1 MAGPRRAAVLALA
14 AALLIGACAPAPG
27 TPGAAV
33 GGGPVRGGTVI
44 FALWQE
50 PTTLAPLYINQ
61 TVGTVVGNVV
71 NEGLIR
77 TDADGSYVPQLAK
90 TLPTLENGGVK
101 LSSDGK
107 KMSVTYELLPGLK
120 WSDGQPVTSADVKF
134 TWETWMR
141 DPKVVNR
148 AGFMDIEAIDT
159 PNETT
164 AVVNYRTIYAAYA
177 LNFQSVLPRHV
188 LENEADISKSSY
200 NRMPIGTGPFKITD
214 FRSGNSIT
222 AERNENYR
230 VKDKPYL
237 DRVIFKSVP
246 DSKVAIAQLKAGE
259 VQGMW
264 NLLESETRDVENE
277 ASIKVFADPGPSVE
291 RIELNTARNQDQ
303 TDPNSVH
310 PVLGDVAVRR
320 ALLHA
325 TPIPQIIDK
334 ILFNKVRP
342 ASSPV
347 SQGWASPKDVKQE
360 GYDPNKA
367 NDELEGA
374 GWRKG
379 ADGVRAKNGVRA
391 ALTITT
397 TTGNQARERIE
408 QVLIDAYKA
417 VGIDLRIQNQPSSV
431 LLSGSWASGDPRKRG
446 SFDLVMYASSPGI
459 DPHTVVSQ
467 RYHSKNVPSVANG
480 GVGQNYT
487 RFKDAEADKAID
499 EAGATLDQQKRK
511 DAYARALARL
521 NDAVA
526 IIWMYE
532 RADIDAHLADLFG
545 WKNNPWQEVTSNI
558 EDWYLKK

>member
-1 MAGPRRAAVLALA
+1 MFASAMVLI
-14 AALLIGACAPAPG
+14 IGACAPPG
-27 TPGAAV
+27 SPAQPAA
-33 GGGPVRGGTVI
+33 GGPPVRGGTLTL
-44 FALWQE
+44 ALWQE

-77 TDADGSYVPQLAK
+77 TGADGSYAPVLAK
-90 TLPTLENGGVK
+90 SLPTLENGGVK
-101 LSSDGK
+101 LSPEGK
-107 KMSVTYELLPGLK
+107 RMSVTYELLPDLK
-120 WSDGQPVTSADVKF
+120 WSDGEQVTSADVKF
-134 TWETWMR
+134 TWEAWMR

-148 AGFMDIEAIDT
+148 AGFGDIESIDT
-159 PNETT
+159 PSETA
-164 AVVNYRTIYAAYA
+164 AVVNYRTIYAAYP
-177 LNFQSVLPRHV
+177 LNFQSILPKHV
-188 LENEADISKSSY
+188 LEKAADISRTAY

-214 FRSGNSIT
+214 FKSGDSIT

-230 VKDKPYL
+230 VKDRPYL
-237 DRVIFKSVP
+237 DRIIFKSVP

-259 VQGMW
+259 VQAMW
-264 NLLESETRDVENE
+264 NLLESETQDVENVPG
-277 ASIKVFADPGPSVE
+277 IKVFADPGPSVE
-291 RIELNTARNQDQ
+291 RIELNMARDQDQ

-310 PVLGDVAVRR
+310 PVLGELAVRR

-334 ILFNKVRP
+334 ILFNRVRP

-347 SQGWASPKDVKQE
+347 SQGWASPKDLRQD

-367 NDELEGA
+367 NDELDKA
-374 GWRKG
+374 GWTKG
-379 ADGVRAKNGVRA
+379 SDGVRAKNGVRA

-417 VGIDLRIQNQPSSV
+417 VGVELRIQNQPSSV

-446 SFDLVMYASSPGI
+446 IFDLVMYASSPGI

-467 RYHSKNVPSVANG
+467 RYHSTNIPSAANG
-480 GVGQNYT
+480 GIGQNYT

-499 EAGATLDQQKRK
+499 EAGSTLDQQMRK
-511 DAYARALARL
+511 DAYGRALARL

-532 RADIDAHLADLFG
+532 RADIDAHRAEVFG

-558 EDWYLKK
+558 EDWYLIK

>member
-1 MAGPRRAAVLALA
+1 MTGSCWRRPAAIAMALVL
-14 AALLIGACAPAPG
+14 GACAPATGPAQPAAG
-27 TPGAAV
+27 GA
-33 GGGPVRGGTVI
+33 PVRGGTLI

-71 NEGLIR
+71 NEGLIM
-77 TDADGSYVPQLAK
+77 TEADGSYAPKLAK
-90 TLPTLENGGVK
+90 SLPTLENGGVK
-101 LSSDGK
+101 LSPDGK
-107 KMSVTYELLPGLK
+107 KMSVTYELLPELK
-120 WSDGQPVTSADVKF
+120 WSDGKAVTSADVKF
-134 TWETWMR
+134 TWEAWMR
-141 DPKVVNR
+141 DAKVVNR
-148 AGFMDIEAIDT
+148 AGFSDIESVDT
-159 PNETT
+159 PSEVT
-164 AVVNYRTIYAAYA
+164 AVVNYRTIYAAYP
-177 LNFQSVLPRHV
+177 LNFASVLPKHM
-188 LENEADISKSSY
+188 LENEVDISRTAY
-200 NRMPIGTGPFKITD
+200 NRMPIGTGPFRITE
-214 FRSGNSIT
+214 FKSGDSIT

-230 VKDKPYL
+230 VKDRPYL

-264 NLLESETRDVENE
+264 NLLESETQDVENDPN
-277 ASIKVFADPGPSVE
+277 IKVFADPGPSVE

-310 PVLGDVAVRR
+310 PVLGELAVRR

-347 SQGWASPKDVKQE
+347 SQGWASPKELKQD

-367 NDELEGA
+367 NDELDRA
-374 GWRKG
+374 GWTKG
-379 ADGVRAKNGVRA
+379 PDGVRAKNSVRA

-417 VGIDLRIQNQPSSV
+417 VGVELKIQNQPSSV

-459 DPHTVVSQ
+459 DPHTVASQ
-467 RYHSKNVPSVANG
+467 RYHSKNIPSAANG
-480 GVGQNYT
+480 GIGQNYT

-499 EAGATLDQQKRK
+499 EAGATLDQQKRR
-511 DAYARALARL
+511 DAYARALTRL

-532 RADIDAHLADLFG
+532 RADIDAHRADVFG

-558 EDWYLKK
+558 EDWFLKK

>member
-1 MAGPRRAAVLALA
+1 MALVL
-14 AALLIGACAPAPG
+14 GACAPATGPAQPAAG
-27 TPGAAV
+27 GA
-33 GGGPVRGGTVI
+33 PVRGGTLI

-71 NEGLIR
+71 NEGLIM
-77 TDADGSYVPQLAK
+77 TEADGSYAPKLAK
-90 TLPTLENGGVK
+90 SLPTLENGGVK
-101 LSSDGK
+101 LSPDGK
-107 KMSVTYELLPGLK
+107 KMSVTYELLPELK
-120 WSDGQPVTSADVKF
+120 WSDGKAVTSADVKF
-134 TWETWMR
+134 TWEAWMR
-141 DPKVVNR
+141 DAKVVNR
-148 AGFMDIEAIDT
+148 AGFSDIESVDT
-159 PNETT
+159 PSEVT
-164 AVVNYRTIYAAYA
+164 AVVNYRTIYAAYP
-177 LNFQSVLPRHV
+177 LNFASVLPKHM
-188 LENEADISKSSY
+188 LENEVDISRTAY
-200 NRMPIGTGPFKITD
+200 NRMPIGTGPFRITE
-214 FRSGNSIT
+214 FKSGDSIT

-230 VKDKPYL
+230 VKDRPYL

-264 NLLESETRDVENE
+264 NLLESETQDVENDPN
-277 ASIKVFADPGPSVE
+277 IKVFADPGPSVE

-310 PVLGDVAVRR
+310 PVLGEPAVRR

-347 SQGWASPKDVKQE
+347 SQGWASPKELKQD

-367 NDELEGA
+367 NDELDRA
-374 GWRKG
+374 GWTKG
-379 ADGVRAKNGVRA
+379 PDGVRAKNSVRA

-417 VGIDLRIQNQPSSV
+417 VGVELKIQNQPSSV

-459 DPHTVVSQ
+459 DPHTVASQ
-467 RYHSKNVPSVANG
+467 RYHSKNIPSAANG
-480 GVGQNYT
+480 GIGQNYT

-499 EAGATLDQQKRK
+499 EAGATLDQQKRR
-511 DAYARALARL
+511 DAYARALTRL

-532 RADIDAHLADLFG
+532 RADIDAHRADVFG